1 LTEEQVLDVLFD
13 QIGVS
18 NLSNGVS
25 AVDSLY
31 LFLVIL
37 MRESGQ
43 KSNRFERNVRFFSDN
58 DDLFEV

>member
-1 LTEEQVLDVLFD
+1 LTEEQVLDVLFY

-18 NLSNGVS
+18 NLSNGVF
-25 AVDSLY
+25 AVDSLD

-37 MRESGQ
+37 MTESGQ
-43 KSNRFERNVRFFSDN
+43 KSNRMERNVRFLSNN